1 MQLLAQKVNT
11 NRKVFLN
18 KQAVDST
25 FTDAISSIGP
35 DWNKDKAYEIIKKSG
50 LPTEDVV
57 TLGNRVDGYVAGQKK
72 SIADNKYE
80 KELQASESFVKGI
93 QSNSFNAN
101 MIESAYPSNTGQS
114 LVEKNNYYAI
124 LQGVNDITAPQ
135 KFTPDG
141 GSIARQTV
149 LDAATGKVSTKAA
162 YDSLMKARYVDKTI
176 DDNAYQWAVGRIEK
190 PYPQHM
196 TGDIKSQLIAN
207 RQKISASSSIFNPFA
222 WGESGEEANKANYV
236 NQELMKWVDA
246 QIEQK
251 KTPTAKEMFIRS
263 QELINSGIQHE
274 TSSQTDSA
282 PGRVKP
288 ADYPNAVWN
297 EKHKMWTIT
306 KDGRLMGVK

>member
-50 LPTEDVV
+50 LPTEDIV
-57 TLGNRVDGYVAGQKK
+57 TLGNRVDGYVTGQKK
-72 SIADNKYE
+72 SIADNKYD
-80 KELQASESFVKGI
+80 KELQATTSFVKGI

-124 LQGVNDITAPQ
+124 LQGVNDITTPQ

-141 GSIARQTV
+141 GSVARQTV

-162 YDSLMKARYVDKTI
+162 YNELMKARYVDKTI
-176 DDNAYQWAVGRIEK
+176 DDNTFQWSISRIEK
-190 PYPQHM
+190 PYPQAIS
-196 TGDIKSQLIAN
+196 GDIKTQLIAN
-207 RQKISASSSIFNPFA
+207 RKKISSSGTWSWFR
-222 WGESGEEANKANYV
+222 ESGTEANKSNYV
-236 NQELMKWVDA
+236 NQELLKWVDA
-246 QIEQK
+246 QLEQK

-263 QELINSGIQHE
+263 QELINNTEHIE
-274 TSSQTDSA
+274 TSSQADAT
-282 PGRVKP
+282 PEKP
-288 ADYPNAVWN
+288 RPTDYPDAVWSD
-297 EKHKMWTIT
+297 KYKMWTVT
-306 KDGRLMGVK
+306 KNGRLMGVE